1 MRHLLLGFLFALG
14 LLLVGSATDVAADSD
29 SGDSDSPKIQPTSGG
44 SGSSVPEIDTA
55 VAGGAMVLLLG
66 GVAYLA
72 SRKRKGD

>member
-14 LLLVGSATDVAADSD
+14 LLLAGPATDVAADSD
-29 SGDSDSPKIQPTSGG
+29 DSDSSTIQVAPG
-44 SGSSVPEIDTA
+44 SGVSVPEIDTA

-72 SRKRKGD
+72 SRKRKDD